1 MEAAHSMPLLAFG
14 EERFHPYLA
23 LAHRFAIGLRLVI
36 RAHPLQIGLR
46 EVAVQLPAMVAG
58 RTLCLERGGISE
70 CGVGPVLGLLRLVL
84 AALWTEELPLRAPTH
99 RPLGLAGAL
108 A

>member
-58 RTLCLERGGISE
+58 RTLCLERAGISD
-70 CGVGPVLGLLRLVL
+70 GGLCPGLCLFRLVL
-84 AALWTEELPLRAPTH
+84 PPVRRAEPPPPATLTRPLRLP
-99 RPLGLAGAL
+99 P
-108 A
+108 